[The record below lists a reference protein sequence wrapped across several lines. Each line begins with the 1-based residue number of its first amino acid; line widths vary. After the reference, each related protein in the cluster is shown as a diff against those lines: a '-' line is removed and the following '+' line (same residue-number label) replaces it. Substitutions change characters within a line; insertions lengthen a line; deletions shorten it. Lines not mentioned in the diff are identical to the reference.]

1 MDDLSSNSVI
11 LNIEEDDNIINNQI
25 IVKDGK
31 LSQSFEIEMNN
42 IDKEVD
48 KKYEEI
54 IKQSNCPPIQCNEEN
69 NNCLPWECIV
79 ILLFFATLFIL
90 VGLRANNVF

>member
-11 LNIEEDDNIINNQI
+11 LNIEEDDNIINNNI

-69 NNCLPWECIV
+69 NNYLPWECVAI
-79 ILLFFATLFIL
+79 ISFFATLFIL
-90 VGLRANNVF
+90 VGLRANKII

>member
-1 MDDLSSNSVI
+1 MNDVSSNSVI
-11 LNIEEDDNIINNQI
+11 LNIEEQDDDINNKV

-48 KKYEEI
+48 EKYKEI
-54 IKQSNCPPIQCNEEN
+54 IKQSNCPPVRCDEEEH
-69 NNCLPWECIV
+69 CIPWECYA
-79 ILLFFATLFIL
+79 ILSFFIFLFTL
-90 VGLRANNVF
+90 VGLRAARVF

>member
-1 MDDLSSNSVI
+1 MEGSVV
-11 LNIEEDDNIINNQI
+11 LNIEEQETEKKDPIIKEGRI
-25 IVKDGK
+25 TE
-31 LSQSFEIEMNN
+31 SFEIQMNN

-69 NNCLPWECIV
+69 NNYLPWECVAI
-79 ILLFFATLFIL
+79 ISFFATLFIL
-90 VGLRANNVF
+90 VGLRANKII